1 MDEEKIAGV
10 VAGRGKTVSVAG
22 GDPAGRIGYLLG
34 SIPGRVK
41 YFPGGVIAY
50 TGGLKEKI
58 LGVADDVAPNHGT
71 VSSQMAKGMARGVRE
86 LTGTD
91 YAVSTTGVT
100 GPAAG
105 RAGLPIGPF
114 WIGRSVKDGEDPAIA
129 SPLDCDRDACQRRAA
144 QATPALAV
152 DAPRGGCARP

>member
-1 MDEEKIAGV
+1 MEVAEIAEILT
-10 VAGRGKTVSVAG
+10 ARKKTVSVAEA
-22 GDPAGRIGYLLG
+22 DTAGLIGYMLG
-34 SIPGRVK
+34 SVPGSSK

-58 LGVADDVAPNHGT
+58 LGVPDDVAPTHGT
-71 VSSQMAKGMARGVRE
+71 VSSEMAKGMARGVRE

-105 RAGLPIGPF
+105 RAGLPIGTF
-114 WIGRSVKDGEDPAIA
+114 WIGLSVKDGQDSAIEVH
-129 SPLDCDRDACQRRAA
+129 LDGDRDACKRGAA
-144 QATPALAV
+144 QAAL
-152 DAPRGGCARP
+152 DLLGKELSGG